1 MTDAPDRPFT
11 VDTARIAATEGRLA
25 EWVSEFLA
33 SPGSDNEVLAEV
45 LPETLACWT
54 GPVELPLDQL
64 QRLAGPADAPVLVPV
79 DDDYWD
85 GRVDDMAARIAEGWE
100 PAPVVVTYKD
110 GGDLEVEDGN
120 HRIESL
126 RRAGRERAWAVVG
139 FADPADRA
147 RFEETHP
154 PAP

>member
-1 MTDAPDRPFT
+1 MTAAPDQQFT
-11 VDTARIAATEGRLA
+11 VDTAREAAADDRLA
-25 EWVSEFLA
+25 DWVSRFLA

-54 GPVELPLDQL
+54 GPVRLPLDRL
-64 QRLAGPADAPVLVPV
+64 QRLAGPPDAPVLVPV

-85 GRVDDMAARIAEGWE
+85 DRVDDMARRIAEGWE

-126 RRAGRERAWAVVG
+126 RRAGRTHTWAVVG
-139 FADPADRA
+139 FADPVDRE
-147 RFEETHP
+147 RFEAAGS
-154 PAP
+154 PAS